1 MKNNKGIS
9 LITLVVM
16 IVIMIILASVAINV
30 SMNSYD
36 EALRAKIYAERQQV
50 IDAVTGRFSDYQRNN
65 TANPLLGL
73 MIPEENSETLMDTYD
88 YIENKLRNEYYKLL
102 TDDEYDNQ
110 TQTKQISKF
119 LVDNAEDMEYTR
131 ILFYDDLLELG
142 LENTTLQAV
151 YLVNYYS
158 SDVVGPIT

>member
-1 MKNNKGIS
+1 MKKNKGIS
-9 LITLVVM
+9 LISLVVM
-16 IVIMIILASVAINV
+16 IIIMIILASVAINV
-30 SMNSYD
+30 SMSSYD

-50 IDAVTGRFSDYQRNN
+50 IDAVTGRFADYQRNN
-65 TANPLLGL
+65 TASPLLGL
-73 MIPEENSETLMDTYD
+73 MIPEENSETLKDAYD

-102 TDDEYDNQ
+102 TDDEYNNQ

-131 ILFYDDLLELG
+131 LLFYDDLLELG

>member
-1 MKNNKGIS
+1 MKKNKGIS
-9 LITLVVM
+9 LISLVVM
-16 IVIMIILASVAINV
+16 IIIMIILSAVAINV

-50 IDAVTGRFSDYQRNN
+50 IDAVTGRFADYQRNN
-65 TANPLLGL
+65 TASPLLGL
-73 MIPEENSETLMDTYD
+73 MIPEENSETLKDVFD
-88 YIENKLRNEYYKLL
+88 YIENKLRKEYYKLL
-102 TDDEYDNQ
+102 TDDEYENQ
-110 TQTKQISKF
+110 TQTKQISRF
-119 LVDNAEDMEYTR
+119 LLDNAEDMEYTR
-131 ILFYDDLLELG
+131 ILVYDDLLELG